1 MLLSL
6 PTAAQYVMKIQNKV
20 DFILDFTCQYIFKM
34 HESMETKYLNIRN
47 NMCLKET
54 ICIGTQINIC
64 FEQTKT
70 SKAEKNFT
78 WISDVKI
85 VFRICQQ
92 LKKTGRGIMLDEDVS
107 KYRLNR

>member
-1 MLLSL
+1 MLSSL

-20 DFILDFTCQYIFKM
+20 DFIQDFTCQYIFKM
-34 HESMETKYLNIRN
+34 HEFMETKYLNIN

-70 SKAEKNFT
+70 SKAEKIFT

-85 VFRICQQ
+85 GFRICQQ
-92 LKKTGRGIMLDEDVS
+92 LKKTGRGIMEI
-107 KYRLNR
+107 KTEYAG